1 MKAFLNAAKQMAD
14 VARAQ
19 TLTVRM
25 GIVTGYDPDLYAVKV
40 AIAGL
45 DIITPWIPLKAL
57 AVGDGFGILAAPNL
71 GDAVSVHFFG
81 GTIDCATVGLRFFGD
96 GAAPPQVAAGE
107 YLIKHRSGALLQFA
121 ADGSVQIVTSGDLA
135 VQVGGDASF
144 KVAGAISSE
153 ATAWNHKG
161 AMNVIGNIAAT
172 GSIVDRSLTNTK
184 SVGDLR
190 DAYDIHTHTH
200 GDAAG
205 TTSTPTPTV

>member
-1 MKAFLNAAKQMAD
+1 MRAFLNASRQAAD
-14 VARAQ
+14 AARGQIALPRQ
-19 TLTVRM
+19 AVVRN
-25 GIVTGYDPDLYAVKV
+25 YDPATYAVKV
-40 AIAGL
+40 EFVEDGTL
-45 DIITPWIPLKAL
+45 SQWIPLQAI
-57 AVGDGFGILAAPNL
+57 AVGDGFGILAAPNV
-71 GDAVSVHFFG
+71 GDVVDVHFTD

-107 YLIKHRSGALLQFA
+107 YLIKHRSGALLRFA